1 MSKKV
6 KFKVEERSYPRS
18 SAIVD
23 IDVDD
28 GVQEVTFGGDTWLD
42 VDLYDVKKQFPDV
55 KRLIIMN
62 NIASISISNF
72 MFPNVEDV
80 VSYNRNYK
88 SDKGRL
94 VYCGAGYYK
103 LRNVFI
109 KNEGDKIDLSDI
121 IRIGD
126 NALEGCMSTS
136 FISARNFRYIDEDA
150 FANYPP
156 ASFGPFTN
164 GVLVCGN
171 VIAGVDTKAKE
182 IVIPP
187 RVSMSGIKSQAGVT
201 FEKITITSDENMGAI
216 YKFSAEVLYVDFDT
230 MMTFTNWRNMGIKK
244 VEVSASNVFY
254 TSKDGILYHD
264 FTLKRRETSCPNCG
278 SYSCNIKEYKVRK
291 IKHSAYNQR
300 NCVLLY
306 HARRF
311 VCKDCGRTFYEP
323 NPFVATEHSISKL
336 TIINVLNELKEY
348 NSTFSSAAKHNNI
361 SSTQAEAIFDD
372 YVNIP
377 RQTLPRVIC
386 IDEIYSKTSR
396 KNKYSCLLLDFETSN
411 LIDVIINRRKTTLLN
426 YFEKIPKSERENV
439 EYVSMDL
446 YETYRSVV
454 KLRLPK
460 AKVCADPFHVIK
472 NYNEALDKVRKRV
485 MNKFPKKSVEY
496 YLLKKFNWT
505 LFKDE
510 VRENESK
517 WNKKLHRYINYP
529 QILDLILG
537 ISDELRTAYDLKSDY
552 VYFNK
557 HSNLENAENDLWKH
571 IEEMKKSNIQ
581 EILKLKK
588 TLINWSQEIIN
599 SFTFIDGRRIT
610 NGIMESKNGI
620 AKEIK
625 NNAKGYKNFLR
636 YRNRCLYCMNKTTK
650 PNYAGSHKSIR
661 MKGWPRGRYKKN
673 K

>member
-1 MSKKV
+1 MIFMEGV
-6 KFKVEERSYPRS
+6 IFITDE
-18 SAIVD
+18 IITD
-23 IDVDD
+23 I
-28 GVQEVTFGGDTWLD
+28 L
-42 VDLYDVKKQFPDV
+42 
-55 KRLIIMN
+55 N
-62 NIASISISNF
+62 
-72 MFPNVEDV
+72 
-80 VSYNRNYK
+80 
-88 SDKGRL
+88 
-94 VYCGAGYYK
+94 
-103 LRNVFI
+103 
-109 KNEGDKIDLSDI
+109 IDLKD
-121 IRIGD
+121 
-126 NALEGCMSTS
+126 LE
-136 FISARNFRYIDEDA
+136 
-150 FANYPP
+150 
-156 ASFGPFTN
+156 
-164 GVLVCGN
+164 
-171 VIAGVDTKAKE
+171 
-182 IVIPP
+182 
-187 RVSMSGIKSQAGVT
+187 
-201 FEKITITSDENMGAI
+201 
-216 YKFSAEVLYVDFDT
+216 DFL
-230 MMTFTNWRNMGIKK
+230 
-244 VEVSASNVFY
+244 SY
-254 TSKDGILYHD
+254 SKDGILYHD
-264 FTLKRRETSCPNCG
+264 FTLKRRETLCPNCG

-348 NSTFSSAAKHNNI
+348 NSTFSSVAKHNNI

-485 MNKFPKKSVEY
+485 MNKFPKKSIEY

-537 ISDELRTAYDLKSDY
+537 ISDELSTAYYLKSNY

-650 PNYAGSHKSIR
+650 PNYAGSHKSIC